1 MKTKDIKR
9 LETILKHYEKIC
21 VEFDK
26 LDDSLMGEDTEMF
39 SPTRTVKEV
48 VDEFRDTA
56 MYECNTLAGKLHAIK
71 ELSGYEQTN

>member
-9 LETILKHYEKIC
+9 LETILKYYERIC
-21 VEFDK
+21 VEFEK
-26 LDDSLMGEDTEMF
+26 IEDSLMGEGTEMF
-39 SPTRTVKEV
+39 SQTRTVKEV

-71 ELSGYEQTN
+71 EINNC